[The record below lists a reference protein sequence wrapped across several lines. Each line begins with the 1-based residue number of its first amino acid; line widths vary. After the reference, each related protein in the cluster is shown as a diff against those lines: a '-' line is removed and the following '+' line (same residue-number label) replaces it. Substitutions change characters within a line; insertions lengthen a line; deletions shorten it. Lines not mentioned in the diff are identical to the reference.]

1 MAGETPTQRL
11 EPKLSVFDTAMA
23 TVSLVIGIGIF
34 RTPALVAGALAGA
47 GPFLA
52 AWATGGALSLI
63 GALVFAEIGSR
74 YPRAGGFYKVVAHC
88 WHPLAAFV
96 LNWAQVLMQG
106 AGAAGVAVIG
116 SEYLLRLVLHGAPGH
131 EATWLAAVMMGV
143 LLALNALGI
152 RTGARTQNI
161 LSLSKIVLIAGLA
174 AAGLLLAG
182 GGTAPGGVA
191 EAGAAERA
199 GDAAEAGDAPP
210 TSAAP
215 AGWLAA
221 LVAVFYTY
229 GGYQNTMNL
238 AADVRQPRR
247 GLPRAVCAGMLIVTA
262 LYLSIN
268 FAYVRGL
275 GAPGVAASPLVA
287 ADLARHVLGGAGEA
301 FVSIAIFLS
310 AAGFVNATM
319 LHLPRSYLAMAED
332 RLLPAVLGRF
342 DPRTQA
348 QGPGLVFFAVTAFV
362 PLLFLGSFERLL
374 GFVMFTD
381 ALSLAVVASCL
392 FVLRRRGEG
401 GGGEGA
407 FRMPGYPWLPLLFVL
422 AILGVAAHIAVR
434 QTPTALAG
442 CAVAAVGV
450 PLYVVLRRSLGA
462 AGPA

>member
-1 MAGETPTQRL
+1 MGGDAPAPRL
-11 EPKLSVFDTAMA
+11 EPKLSVFDTAMVI
-23 TVSLVIGIGIF
+23 VSLVIGIGIF
-34 RTPALVAGALAGA
+34 RTPALVAGATAGA
-47 GPFLA
+47 GSFLT
-52 AWATGGALSLI
+52 AWAAGGAISLI

-74 YPRAGGFYKVVAHC
+74 FPRAGGFYKVVAHC

-116 SEYLLRLVLHGAPGH
+116 SEYLLRVVLRGARGP

-143 LLALNALGI
+143 LLALNAAGI

-161 LSLSKIVLIAGLA
+161 LSLAKIVLIAGLA
-174 AAGLLLAG
+174 VAGLLLAPSVATPV
-182 GGTAPGGVA
+182 GTATGVA
-191 EAGAAERA
+191 AAQPA
-199 GDAAEAGDAPP
+199 
-210 TSAAP
+210 SAA

-238 AADVRQPRR
+238 AEDVRQPRR

-268 FAYVRGL
+268 LAYVRAL
-275 GAPGVAASPLVA
+275 GASGIAASPLVA
-287 ADLARHVLGGAGEA
+287 ADLARRVLGGVGEA
-301 FVSIAIFLS
+301 LVSIAIFLS

-348 QGPGLVFFAVTAFV
+348 QGPGLAFFALTAFV
-362 PLLFLGSFERLL
+362 PLLFLGSFEKLL

-392 FVLRRRGEG
+392 FVLRRRAAGSRE
-401 GGGEGA
+401 EGA

-422 AILGVAAHIAVR
+422 AVLGVAAHIAVH

-450 PLYVVLRRSLGA
+450 PLYALLRRSLDTPDDRGA
-462 AGPA
+462 RPA

>member
-1 MAGETPTQRL
+1 MPADAPTPRL
-11 EPKLSVFDTAMA
+11 EPKLSGFDTAMVV
-23 TVSLVIGIGIF
+23 VSLVIGIGIF
-34 RTPALVAGALAGA
+34 RTPALVAGATGGA

-52 AWATGGALSLI
+52 AWAVGGAISLI

-116 SEYLLRLVLHGAPGH
+116 SEYLLRLVRGSSQGP

-143 LLALNALGI
+143 LLALNAAGI
-152 RTGARTQNI
+152 RTGARTQNL
-161 LSLSKIVLIAGLA
+161 LSLAKIVLIAGLA
-174 AAGLLLAG
+174 VAGLLLARSG
-182 GGTAPGGVA
+182 AAPVVA
-191 EAGAAERA
+191 AHIGASPAGAA
-199 GDAAEAGDAPP
+199 
-210 TSAAP
+210 AP
-215 AGWLAA
+215 AASSFGGWLAA

-238 AADVRQPRR
+238 AADVREPRR
-247 GLPRAVCAGMLIVTA
+247 GLPRAVCAGMLIVIA

-268 FAYVRGL
+268 LAYVRAL
-275 GAPGVAASPLVA
+275 GADGVAASPLVA
-287 ADLARHVLGGAGEA
+287 ADLARRVLGGAGEA

-342 DPRTQA
+342 DRGTQA
-348 QGPGLVFFAVTAFV
+348 QGPGLAFFGLTAFV

-392 FVLRRRGEG
+392 FVLRRRESGSRE
-401 GGGEGA
+401 EA
-407 FRMPGYPWLPLLFVL
+407 FFRMPGYPWLPLLFIL
-422 AILGVAAHIAVR
+422 AVLGVAAQIAVR
-434 QTPTALAG
+434 QTPTAIAG
-442 CAVAAVGV
+442 CATAAVGV
-450 PLYVVLRRSLGA
+450 PLYFALRRALA
-462 AGPA
+462 

>member
-1 MAGETPTQRL
+1 MTSDAPIPRL
-11 EPKLSVFDTAMA
+11 EPKLSGFDTAMVV
-23 TVSLVIGIGIF
+23 VSLVIGIGIF
-34 RTPALVAGALAGA
+34 RTPALVAGATARAGL
-47 GPFLA
+47 FLT
-52 AWATGGALSLI
+52 AWAAGGAISLI
-63 GALVFAEIGSR
+63 GALLFAEIGSR

-116 SEYLLRLVLHGAPGH
+116 SEYLLRLVLRGPQGP

-143 LLALNALGI
+143 LLALNAAGI
-152 RTGARTQNI
+152 RTGARTQNL
-161 LSLSKIVLIAGLA
+161 LSLAKIVLIAGLA
-174 AAGLLLAG
+174 VAGLLLVRSG
-182 GGTAPGGVA
+182 SAPV
-191 EAGAAERA
+191 GAA
-199 GDAAEAGDAPP
+199 GQPP
-210 TSAAP
+210 SAP

-238 AADVRQPRR
+238 AADVREPRR
-247 GLPRAVCAGMLIVTA
+247 GLPRAICAGMLIVIA

-268 FAYVRGL
+268 LAYVRAL
-275 GAPGVAASPLVA
+275 GAGGVATSPLVA
-287 ADLARHVLGGAGEA
+287 ADLARRVLGGAGEA

-342 DPRTQA
+342 DRGTQA
-348 QGPGLVFFAVTAFV
+348 QGPGLAFFGLTAFV
-362 PLLFLGSFERLL
+362 PLFFLGSFERLL

-392 FVLRRRGEG
+392 FVLRRRGSGSRE
-401 GGGEGA
+401 EA
-407 FRMPGYPWLPLLFVL
+407 FFRMPGYPWLPLLFIL
-422 AILGVAAHIAVR
+422 AVLGVAAHIAAR
-434 QTPTALAG
+434 QPPTALAG

-450 PLYVVLRRSLGA
+450 PLYFALRRALG
-462 AGPA
+462 

>member
-1 MAGETPTQRL
+1 MPGDPPGPRL
-11 EPKLSVFDTAMA
+11 EPKLSVFDTAMVI
-23 TVSLVIGIGIF
+23 VSLVIGIGIF
-34 RTPALVAGALAGA
+34 RTPALVAGATGGA
-47 GPFLA
+47 GPFLV
-52 AWATGGALSLI
+52 AWGIGGAISLI

-116 SEYLLRLVLHGAPGH
+116 SEYLLRAVLRGAPGQ
-131 EATWLAAVMMGV
+131 EATWLAAVMMGG
-143 LLALNALGI
+143 LLALNFAGI
-152 RTGARTQNI
+152 RTGARTQNV

-174 AAGLLLAG
+174 IAGLLLARS
-182 GGTAPGGVA
+182 GVA
-191 EAGAAERA
+191 AVGDEALS
-199 GDAAEAGDAPP
+199 AP
-210 TSAAP
+210 AP

-238 AADVRQPRR
+238 AADVREPRR

-262 LYLSIN
+262 LYLTIN
-268 FAYVRGL
+268 VAYVRAL
-275 GAPGVAASPLVA
+275 GARGVAASPLVA
-287 ADLARHVLGGAGEA
+287 ADLARSVLGGAGEA

-342 DPRTQA
+342 DRRTQA
-348 QGPGLVFFAVTAFV
+348 QGPGLAFFALTAFV
-362 PLLFLGSFERLL
+362 PLFFLGSFERLL

-392 FVLRRRGEG
+392 FVLRRRAAGDLESG
-401 GGGEGA
+401 I
-407 FRMPGYPWLPLLFVL
+407 FRMPGYPWLPAVFVL
-422 AILGVAAHIAVR
+422 AVLGVAAHIAVR

-442 CAVAAVGV
+442 CAVAAAGV
-450 PLYVVLRRSLGA
+450 PLYAFLRRSLA
-462 AGPA
+462 AGQS

>member
-1 MAGETPTQRL
+1 MESDPPIPRL
-11 EPKLSVFDTAMA
+11 EPKLSVFDTAMVI
-23 TVSLVIGIGIF
+23 VSLVIGIGIF
-34 RTPALVAGALAGA
+34 RTPALVAAATAGA

-52 AWATGGALSLI
+52 AWTAGGAISLV

-74 YPRAGGFYKVVAHC
+74 FPRAGGFYKVVAHC
-88 WHPLAAFV
+88 WHPMAAFL

-116 SEYLLRLVLHGAPGH
+116 SEYLLRVVLHGAPGQ
-131 EATWLAAVMMGV
+131 EATWLAAVMMGG
-143 LLALNALGI
+143 LLALNYAGI
-152 RTGARTQNI
+152 RTGARTQNV

-174 AAGLLLAG
+174 TAGILLARS
-182 GGTAPGGVA
+182 
-191 EAGAAERA
+191 GAATV
-199 GDAAEAGDAPP
+199 GDAAPASP
-210 TSAAP
+210 AP

-268 FAYVRGL
+268 VAYVRAL
-275 GAPGVAASPLVA
+275 GARGVAASPLVA
-287 ADLARHVLGGAGEA
+287 ADLARSVLGGAGEA

-319 LHLPRSYLAMAED
+319 LHLPRSYLAMSED

-342 DPRTQA
+342 DRTTQA
-348 QGPGLVFFAVTAFV
+348 QGPGLAFFGLTAFV
-362 PLLFLGSFERLL
+362 PLLFLGSFEKLL

-381 ALSLAVVASCL
+381 ALSLAVGASCL
-392 FVLRRRGEG
+392 FVLRRRAPGDREDG
-401 GGGEGA
+401 I
-407 FRMPGYPWLPLLFVL
+407 FRMPGYPWLPALFVL
-422 AILGVAAHIAVR
+422 AVLGVAAHIAVR

-442 CAVAAVGV
+442 CAVAAAGV
-450 PLYVVLRRSLGA
+450 PLYAVLRRSLGRPVNPPRS
-462 AGPA
+462 GS

>member
-1 MAGETPTQRL
+1 MAGDPPVPRL

-34 RTPALVAGALAGA
+34 RTPALVAGA
-47 GPFLA
+47 
-52 AWATGGALSLI
+52 TGGAAPFLVAWGIGGAISLI

-116 SEYLLRLVLHGAPGH
+116 SEYLLRVVLRGAPAG
-131 EATWLAAVMMGV
+131 EAVWLAAAMMGV
-143 LLALNALGI
+143 LLALNAAGI
-152 RTGARTQNI
+152 RTGSRTQNI

-174 AAGLLLAG
+174 LAGLLLAG
-182 GGTAPGGVA
+182 GSPAPEGVA
-191 EAGAAERA
+191 PAS
-199 GDAAEAGDAPP
+199 
-210 TSAAP
+210 TAP

-262 LYLSIN
+262 LYLAIN
-268 FAYVRGL
+268 LAYVRGL
-275 GAPGVAASPLVA
+275 GTAGVAASPLVA
-287 ADLARHVLGGAGEA
+287 ADLARRVLGGAGEA
-301 FVSIAIFLS
+301 FVSTAIFLS

-319 LHLPRSYLAMAED
+319 LHLPRSYMAMAED

-348 QGPGLVFFAVTAFV
+348 QGPGLAFFALTAFV
-362 PLLFLGSFERLL
+362 PLLFLGSFEKLL

-392 FVLRRRGEG
+392 FVLRRRGAGSAEDDG
-401 GGGEGA
+401 

-422 AILGVAAHIAVR
+422 AVLGVAAHIAVH

-442 CAVAAVGV
+442 CAVAAAGV
-450 PLYVVLRRSLGA
+450 PLYFALRRTLA
-462 AGPA
+462 

>member
-1 MAGETPTQRL
+1 MTSDAPIPRL
-11 EPKLSVFDTAMA
+11 EPKLSEFDTAMVV
-23 TVSLVIGIGIF
+23 VSLVIGIGIF
-34 RTPALVAGALAGA
+34 RTPALVAGATTGAGA
-47 GPFLA
+47 FLT
-52 AWATGGALSLI
+52 AWAAGGAISLI

-116 SEYLLRLVLHGAPGH
+116 SEYLLRAVLRGAPGQ
-131 EATWLAAVMMGV
+131 EATWLAAVMMGG
-143 LLALNALGI
+143 LLALNYAGI
-152 RTGARTQNI
+152 RTGARTQNL
-161 LSLSKIVLIAGLA
+161 LSLAKIVLIAGLA
-174 AAGLLLAG
+174 VAGLLLAPSG
-182 GGTAPGGVA
+182 AAPVGATAP
-191 EAGAAERA
+191 
-199 GDAAEAGDAPP
+199 P
-210 TSAAP
+210 SSAP

-238 AADVRQPRR
+238 AADVREPRR

-268 FAYVRGL
+268 LAYVRAL
-275 GAPGVAASPLVA
+275 GPGGVAASPLVA
-287 ADLARHVLGGAGEA
+287 ADLARRVLGGPGEA

-342 DPRTQA
+342 DRGTQA
-348 QGPGLVFFAVTAFV
+348 QGPGLAFFGITAFV
-362 PLLFLGSFERLL
+362 PLFFLGTFERLL
-374 GFVMFTD
+374 GFVMSTD

-392 FVLRRRGEG
+392 FVLRRRESG
-401 GGGEGA
+401 GREEA
-407 FRMPGYPWLPLLFVL
+407 FFHMPGYPWLPLLFIL
-422 AILGVAAHIAVR
+422 AVLGVAAHIAAR

-442 CAVAAVGV
+442 CAMAAAGV
-450 PLYVVLRRSLGA
+450 PLYFVLRRAL
-462 AGPA
+462 AGS

>member
-1 MAGETPTQRL
+1 MTSDAPLPRL
-11 EPKLSVFDTAMA
+11 EPKLSGFDTAMVV
-23 TVSLVIGIGIF
+23 VSLVIGIGIF
-34 RTPALVAGALAGA
+34 RTPALVAGATTGAGA
-47 GPFLA
+47 FLT
-52 AWATGGALSLI
+52 AWAAGGAISLI

-106 AGAAGVAVIG
+106 AGAAGVALIG
-116 SEYLLRLVLHGAPGH
+116 SEYLLRLVLRGAPGG
-131 EATWLAAVMMGV
+131 EATWLAAVMMAV
-143 LLALNALGI
+143 LLALNAVGI
-152 RTGARTQNI
+152 RTGARTQNL
-161 LSLSKIVLIAGLA
+161 LSLAKIVLIAGLA
-174 AAGLLLAG
+174 VAGLLLAPSG
-182 GGTAPGGVA
+182 AAPVGATAP
-191 EAGAAERA
+191 
-199 GDAAEAGDAPP
+199 P
-210 TSAAP
+210 SSAP

-238 AADVRQPRR
+238 AADVREPRR

-268 FAYVRGL
+268 LAYVRAL
-275 GAPGVAASPLVA
+275 GPGGVAASPLVA
-287 ADLARHVLGGAGEA
+287 ADLARRVLGGPGEA

-342 DPRTQA
+342 DRGTQA
-348 QGPGLVFFAVTAFV
+348 QGPGLAFFGLTAFV
-362 PLLFLGSFERLL
+362 PLFFLGTFERLL

-392 FVLRRRGEG
+392 FVLRRRESG
-401 GGGEGA
+401 GREEA
-407 FRMPGYPWLPLLFVL
+407 FFHMPGYPWLPLLFIL
-422 AILGVAAHIAVR
+422 AVLGVAAHIAAR

-442 CAVAAVGV
+442 CAMAAAGV
-450 PLYVVLRRSLGA
+450 PLYFVLRRAL
-462 AGPA
+462 AGS

>member
-1 MAGETPTQRL
+1 MAGDGPPPRL

-34 RTPALVAGALAGA
+34 RTPALVAGATAGA
-47 GPFLA
+47 APFLA
-52 AWATGGALSLI
+52 AWAIGGVISLI

-88 WHPLAAFV
+88 WHPLTAFV

-116 SEYLLRLVLHGAPGH
+116 SEYLLRLVRRGAPGP
-131 EATWLAAVMMGV
+131 ETTWLAAGLMGV

-174 AAGLLLAG
+174 AAGLLLAA
-182 GGTAPGGVA
+182 GGTAAAAG
-191 EAGAAERA
+191 EAA
-199 GDAAEAGDAPP
+199 P
-210 TSAAP
+210 TSTAP

-238 AADVRQPRR
+238 AADVRQARR
-247 GLPRAVCAGMLIVTA
+247 GLPRAVCAGMLVVTT

-268 FAYVRGL
+268 FAYVRTL
-275 GAPGVAASPLVA
+275 GAAGVAASPLVA
-287 ADLARHVLGGAGEA
+287 ADLARRVLGGAGEA

-348 QGPGLVFFAVTAFV
+348 QGPGLAFFAVTAFV
-362 PLLFLGSFERLL
+362 PLLFLGSFEKLL

-381 ALSLAVVASCL
+381 MLSLAVVASCL

-401 GGGEGA
+401 SDGEAA
-407 FRMPGYPWLPLLFVL
+407 FRMPGYPWLPLVFVL
-422 AILGVAAHIAVR
+422 AALGVAANVAVS

-442 CAVAAVGV
+442 CAVAAAGV
-450 PLYVVLRRSLGA
+450 PLYFALRRTLA
-462 AGPA
+462 